1 MNEQEYMNITSKID
15 EKYVVEYKVIEA
27 KRNITL
33 RKRLRTAIVVAA
45 ALAVMVPVSVIAY
58 SKLTHR
64 DKVSV
69 YYSEEG
75 VRNIEENML
84 ANGFTVENG
93 KIRLTVDTMMCDGNY
108 VEGVY
113 TLTALT
119 EDAKDHLYT
128 ADKYRCYAD
137 NGEEIW
143 CSFVDEH
150 MSSDARNENEI
161 SFWFKYPLRASII
174 DDSRTNRIVFFEQ
187 IEYTG
192 IVEDFNDLR
201 DYTYYEGIYFDLL
214 SEPNIPTKTLR
225 SDDGTKLTLSPFSL
239 NNLDKYWDFYQ
250 NERFAEDEIKNFV
263 FITTDGE
270 RYNFFR
276 DLGISCLVSITDG
289 VSLEEAKGLS
299 LELVGNISSGNFY
312 FKFGTAFDVDNI
324 SGVEINGV
332 AYMEEK

>member
-33 RKRLRTAIVVAA
+33 RKRIRTAIVVAA

-69 YYSEEG
+69 YYSEDG
-75 VRNIEENML
+75 VRAIEENM
-84 ANGFTVENG
+84 AMSGFTVENG

-119 EDAKDHLYT
+119 EDAKEHLDN
-128 ADKYRCYAD
+128 AHKYRCYAD

-143 CSFVDEH
+143 CDFISESMV
-150 MSSDARNENEI
+150 SDAKTENEI
-161 SFWFKYPLRASII
+161 SYYFQYPLRASII
-174 DDSRTNRIVFFEQ
+174 DDTRPTRIVFCEE

-192 IVEDFNDLR
+192 IVNDFNDLR
-201 DYTYYEGIYFDLL
+201 DYTYYEGIYYDLL
-214 SEPNIPTKTLR
+214 SEPNVPTKTLC
-225 SDDGTKLTLSPFSL
+225 SEDGTELTLSPFSL

-250 NERFAEDEIKNFV
+250 NERYAEEMIESFV

-270 RYNFFR
+270 RYDFFA
-276 DLGISCLVSITDG
+276 DLGIDGMFSATNG
-289 VSLEEAKGLS
+289 VSPEQAKGLNLL
-299 LELVGNISSGNFY
+299 LEGHISSGNFY
-312 FKFGTAFDVDNI
+312 FKFGTAFDVENI

>member
-33 RKRLRTAIVVAA
+33 RKRIRTAIVVAA

-119 EDAKDHLYT
+119 EDAKEHLDTHSY
-128 ADKYRCYAD
+128 YRSYID
-137 NGEEIW
+137 NGEELW
-143 CSFVDEH
+143 VSFMTES
-150 MSSDARNENEI
+150 MLSEAKTENEI
-161 SFWFKYPLRASII
+161 SYSFRCPMRASII
-174 DDSRTNRIVFFEQ
+174 DDSRSTRIKFFED
-187 IEYTG
+187 IYYNG
-192 IVEDFNDLR
+192 FYDDPDDLR
-201 DYTYYEGIYFDLL
+201 DYTYYEGIYFDLI
-214 SEPNIPTKTLR
+214 SEPNVPTKTLR
-225 SDDGTKLTLSPFSL
+225 SEDGTELTLSPFSL
-239 NNLDKYWDFYQ
+239 NNLDKYWDIYL
-250 NERFAEDEIKNFV
+250 NERYTEEMIESVV

-270 RYNFFR
+270 RYDFFA
-276 DLGISCLVSITDG
+276 DLGISGMFSASNNFSSEFGKDLY
-289 VSLEEAKGLS
+289 
-299 LELVGNISSGNFY
+299 LELEGHIASGNFN
-312 FKFGTAFDVDNI
+312 FRFGTAFDVENI